1 MIIVI
6 HVVIIIIISFNMAI
20 TEEAEGLLKVKIS
33 AGKKQAKAAE
43 KS

>member
-6 HVVIIIIISFNMAI
+6 NLVVIITISFNMAI
-20 TEEAEGLLKVKIS
+20 TEEADGLLKVKIS

>member
-1 MIIVI
+1 MTIVI
-6 HVVIIIIISFNMAI
+6 DVVVINIINFNMAI
-20 TEEAEGLLKVKIS
+20 TEEADGLLKVKIS